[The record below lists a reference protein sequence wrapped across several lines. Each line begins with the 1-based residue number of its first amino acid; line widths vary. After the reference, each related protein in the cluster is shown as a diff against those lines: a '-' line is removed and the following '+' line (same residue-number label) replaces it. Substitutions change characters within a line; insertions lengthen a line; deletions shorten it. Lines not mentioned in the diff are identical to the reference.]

1 MNLYLSP
8 IVESLQYDDLP
19 EEWRVPTLTR
29 FSAVKSLYDYQQDA
43 LKNAA
48 KALYLYCG
56 GEKVA
61 WHHDENGQAQSIRK
75 REFAHLYSSH
85 GLVVENNFSVLPN
98 RGNENIFRILSSH
111 IAAENGRIPYRHF
124 INRMCFWMATGSGK
138 TLVMV
143 KMIEYLHRLIEFGKI
158 PPHRIL
164 ILAPSEHLIEQIRNT
179 VDEFNATGGLQIRL
193 TPLKENAREGIYQP
207 LLGDELSVCYYR
219 SDNISDAEKDALLD
233 YRIYENSGRW
243 YVLLDEAHKGDKD
256 DSKRQAYYA
265 LMARNGFLFNFS
277 ATFTDEK
284 DIATTVYKYNLANF
298 IRKGHGKNI
307 FVSGERYGVFRK
319 DAEDLTGDE
328 KQKVVLMSLVTLAFI
343 KLRVDELRY
352 ETGRDDLYHRP
363 LMLTLVNSVNTE
375 IANDLWA
382 FFQTLRGIASG
393 EIADALLEE
402 AKDELRQEWREGKF
416 LYDSG
421 GGAPLG
427 GDEESLMQM
436 TVAQLRG
443 AIFHAQTPG
452 ALQVIES
459 KGARDS
465 KELAFKLQTAEK
477 PFALIRIGDISP
489 WRSKLLRGFDFEKTL
504 REKSYFADLNNERSP
519 VTILMG
525 SRSFFES
532 WDSNRPNVINFI
544 NIGGNS
550 AHKFIVQ
557 SVGRGVRIEPLPG
570 MRKRAFALVSILKD
584 EDRQIIESIHDMVAP
599 PETLFLFPT
608 NQKAINSV
616 LTGLN
621 AEEKQHFEMVGGFSK
636 SKRPLIDGQQMPL
649 LVPEYKSVPAESNTH
664 AKFALAQSSLQNF
677 QHYLQAIPDS
687 ILLLSGISGTA
698 IDGLRNEV
706 GNDSAFNLTQEKEYS
721 TVTLLR
727 ERLINHINLEGKNV
741 DSIRPLS
748 ETKDG
753 DIVHFRHISAAFED
767 SHRMAEL
774 REKIKKVG
782 HTPNPEAA
790 RLELTEK
797 LQKDAI
803 TIAEFQTEYDKIGD
817 SEDLFAGL
825 KIKHVVAHYYVPM
838 IVTEPGGATDFIKHN
853 VSTDSEVRFI
863 KRLDKWLGED
873 GKTAKHWDG
882 WMFSKLDES
891 LDKVHIPYYDS
902 GINDY
907 RRFHPDFVFWMSKG
921 DDYRIVFVDPKGT
934 AYAATYNKI
943 DGYRHLFENDGKCRT
958 FNFHGRKVTVRLML
972 FNKDAKTAPGQAYRH
987 HWIDEPAAIFGTTVD
1002 RSRYNVE

>member
-1 MNLYLSP
+1 MGEIGCDLLAMPSTVLETIATSY
-8 IVESLQYDDLP
+8 QYDDLP
-19 EEWRVPTLTR
+19 EEWRVPMLAR
-29 FSAVKSLYDYQQDA
+29 FSAAKSLYDYQQDA

-56 GEKVA
+56 GESVA
-61 WHHDENGQAQSIRK
+61 WHHDESRQAQSIRK

-85 GLVVENNFSVLPN
+85 GLVVENNFSVVPS
-98 RGNENIFRILSSH
+98 RGSENIFRILSSH
-111 IAAENGRIPYRHF
+111 IATENGRIPYRHF

-193 TPLKENAREGIYQP
+193 TSLKENAREGIYQP
-207 LLGDELSVCYYR
+207 SLGDELSVCYYR
-219 SDNISDAEKDALLD
+219 SDTISDAEKDALLD

-284 DIATTVYKYNLANF
+284 DIATTVYKYNLADF

-307 FVSGERYGVFRK
+307 FLSGEGYRVFRK
-319 DAEDLTGDE
+319 GTEDLSGEE
-328 KQKVVLMSLVTLAFI
+328 KQKVVLKSLITLAFI

-352 ETGRDDLYHRP
+352 ETGRGDLYHRP
-363 LMLTLVNSVNTE
+363 LMLTLVNSVNTATE
-375 IANDLWA
+375 NDLWA
-382 FFQTLRGIASG
+382 FFQTLG
-393 EIADALLEE
+393 EIASNNIDAALFDNAKMELLV
-402 AKDELRQEWREGKF
+402 EWRAAKF
-416 LYDSG
+416 LYDADSG
-421 GGAPLG
+421 ALLGNNEGALT
-427 GDEESLMQM
+427 QM
-436 TVAQLRG
+436 TIVNLRG
-443 AIFHAQTPG
+443 AVFHAPTPG
-452 ALQVIES
+452 ALQVVKS
-459 KGARDS
+459 KDGQN
-465 KELAFKLQTAEK
+465 KELAFQLQTADK
-477 PFALIRIGDISP
+477 PFALIRIGDISK
-489 WRSKLLRGFDFEKTL
+489 WRNELLQGLEFETVL
-504 REKSYFADLNNERSP
+504 REKSYFADLNSARSP

-544 NIGGNS
+544 NIGAGN
-550 AHKFIVQ
+550 ARKFIVQ

-584 EDRQIIESIHDMVAP
+584 EDRQIMESIHDIIAP

-608 NQKAINSV
+608 NRGAIDSV
-616 LTGLN
+616 LAGLQS
-621 AEEKQHFEMVGGFSK
+621 EQKQHFEMVGGFSK

-664 AKFALAQSSLQNF
+664 AKFALARSSLRNF
-677 QHYLQAIPDS
+677 RHYLQAIPDS
-687 ILLLSGISGTA
+687 ILLLNGISGTA
-698 IDGLRNEV
+698 IDQLRNEI
-706 GNDSAFNLTQEKEYS
+706 GNDSAFNLTPGKEYS

-741 DSIRPLS
+741 DRIRPLS
-748 ETKDG
+748 EVKDG

-782 HTPNPEAA
+782 HTP
-790 RLELTEK
+790 RLSHC
-797 LQKDAI
+797 
-803 TIAEFQTEYDKIGD
+803 FCG
-817 SEDLFAGL
+817 SEGNC
-825 KIKHVVAHYYVPM
+825 IC
-838 IVTEPGGATDFIKHN
+838 
-853 VSTDSEVRFI
+853 S
-863 KRLDKWLGED
+863 
-873 GKTAKHWDG
+873 
-882 WMFSKLDES
+882 
-891 LDKVHIPYYDS
+891 
-902 GINDY
+902 
-907 RRFHPDFVFWMSKG
+907 
-921 DDYRIVFVDPKGT
+921 
-934 AYAATYNKI
+934 
-943 DGYRHLFENDGKCRT
+943 HL
-958 FNFHGRKVTVRLML
+958 
-972 FNKDAKTAPGQAYRH
+972 
-987 HWIDEPAAIFGTTVD
+987 
-1002 RSRYNVE
+1002 